1 MNEVFEELRAAAH
14 SVWHRKWL
22 ALAIAWGVCIL
33 GWLAIAMIP
42 NSYESQAR
50 IYVQLDDVFSKQIGI
65 QGDGERDINRVRQ
78 TLSSSVN
85 LEKVIRST
93 KLGDGI
99 TSQRAMDNAIATL
112 TRNVTVKSEENNLF
126 ELTARVG
133 HSDLSD
139 SENAGLAQD
148 VIQKLIDIFREENI
162 AGDRGDVA
170 ETIVFIDQQLDARK
184 RDLEAAE
191 QARLT
196 FEAQNPELIG
206 GTDALSAKL
215 QNLRSEARGVDADLA
230 AAQSALAAIN
240 GQLAGTPRNLTGA
253 GEAGGARGALAQVQS
268 QLASAQARGL
278 TDSHPDIIALKRQVG
293 LLERQ
298 AAREGP
304 NSGGTP
310 NPAYSSMVSI
320 RAEREANV
328 QALVAR
334 KAALQSELSSLTAN
348 QANGPAA
355 TAEANRISRD
365 YEVLRKSYDEL
376 LKDREQL
383 KLRGDAAN
391 ERSSFRFEVIDPP
404 TTPRVP
410 AAPNR
415 PLLLIG
421 VLFAGIGA
429 GIGGAFVIGH
439 LRSTFATTAKLQRAM
454 GLTVLGAIST
464 SLTEAAR
471 ELQRRKLRKFTA
483 GVAALGGL
491 TIILIVVEFVQRG
504 MVA

>member
-33 GWLAIAMIP
+33 GWLMVAMIP
-42 NSYESQAR
+42 NSYESEAR

-65 QGDGERDINRVRQ
+65 TGDGERDINRVRQ

-93 KLGDGI
+93 KLGEGI
-99 TSQRAMDNAIATL
+99 TNKREMDNAIATL
-112 TRNVTVKSEENNLF
+112 TKNVTVKSEENNLF
-126 ELTARVG
+126 ELTAKVG

-139 SENAGLAQD
+139 SENAALAQD

-170 ETIVFIDQQLDARK
+170 ETLVFLDQQLEARK
-184 RDLEAAE
+184 RDLETAE
-191 QARLT
+191 QQRLA

-206 GTDALSAKL
+206 GSEAMSAKL
-215 QNLRSEARGVDADLA
+215 QGLRSEVRGVDADLA

-240 GQLAGTPRNLTGA
+240 GQLAGTPRTLNTP
-253 GEAGGARGALAQVQS
+253 GEAGGARGALAQVRG
-268 QLASAQARGL
+268 QLSSAQARGL
-278 TDSHPDIIALKRQVG
+278 TDSHPDIIALKRQVS

-298 AAREGP
+298 AASEGP
-304 NSGGTP
+304 SAGGTP
-310 NPAYSSMVSI
+310 NPAHSSMVSI

-328 QALVAR
+328 QSLVAR

-348 QANGPAA
+348 QANEPAA
-355 TAEANRISRD
+355 AAEANRISRD
-365 YEVLRKSYDEL
+365 YDVLRKSYDDL

-383 KLRGDAAN
+383 KLRGEAAN

-421 VLFAGIGA
+421 VLLAGIGA
-429 GIGGAFVIGH
+429 GVGGAFALGQ
-439 LRSTFATTAKLQRAM
+439 LRSTFATTSKLQRSI
-454 GLTVLGAIST
+454 GLPVLGAIST
-464 SLTEAAR
+464 SLTDAAR
-471 ELQRRKLRKFTA
+471 ELKRKRMRKFTA
-483 GVAALGGL
+483 GAAGL
-491 TIILIVVEFVQRG
+491 AGLAVILLVVEFVQRG